1 MSQTCNTVSL
11 APLEV
16 WGVML
21 DDRTI
26 KFNEPLMLTPQRVPD
41 DPDEPSNQKYW
52 QIVYPPLAIDVY
64 AETLDDLRDAVHSNI
79 RMNWKHYV
87 QKDDSRLSSQTM
99 AIKRAFLAVAEV
111 IDG

>member
-1 MSQTCNTVSL
+1 MSQVCNTISL

-41 DPDEPSNQKYW
+41 DPDEPCNQKYW

-87 QKDDSRLSSQTM
+87 QKENSRLSPQTM

>member
-1 MSQTCNTVSL
+1 MSLVSAAVQH
-11 APLEV
+11 APLEI
-16 WGVML
+16 WEVML
-21 DDRTI
+21 ADKTF
-26 KFNEPLMLTPQRVPD
+26 KFDEPLMLTPQRVPD

-52 QIVYPPLAIDVY
+52 QVIYPQLAIDVY
-64 AETLDDLRDAVHSNI
+64 AETFDDLRDAVHSNI

-87 QKDDSRLSSQTM
+87 QKENSRLSPQTM